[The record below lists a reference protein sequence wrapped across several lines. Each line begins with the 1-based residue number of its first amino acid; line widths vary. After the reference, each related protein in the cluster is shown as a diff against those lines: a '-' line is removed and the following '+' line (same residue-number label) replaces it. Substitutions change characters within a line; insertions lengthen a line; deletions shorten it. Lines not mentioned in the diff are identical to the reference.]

1 MFKNLLMIFM
11 IACMVIGCVSTL
23 RVAPVPWQDV
33 KVYYDEADVKG
44 KFETLATFR
53 YEGKA
58 IEAVA
63 EEQIE
68 KMKKSAGELGANGII
83 VTGMKDPDDL
93 DAVVDESKIQ
103 AVAIRVK

>member
-1 MFKNLLMIFM
+1 MFKNLVMIFV
-11 IACMVIGCVSTL
+11 IVCMVIGCVPEM
-23 RVAPVPWQDV
+23 RFAPVSWENV

-44 KFETLATFR
+44 KFETVATFR
-53 YEGKA
+53 YEGEA
-58 IEAVA
+58 IEAIA
-63 EEQIE
+63 EKQIE
-68 KMKKSAGELGANGII
+68 KMKKRAAELGANGII